1 MPYSTVEDMIYLFGL
16 PEMVQLSNLDNPGVQ
31 EVNGFRI
38 ETAIE
43 SADSII
49 DSYLSAQVALPI
61 PDAVEGAAD
70 GWEVVRRIL
79 KSKSM
84 DIARYVLES
93 RGEPRPD
100 VKVRYD
106 LALQWLQM
114 VSKGEIEI
122 AGGSNGETGDG
133 SSDGAIAY
141 SADPR
146 VFTRATL
153 RGYTENWGRFAIDD

>member
-49 DSYLSAQVALPI
+49 DSYLSAQIALPI
-61 PDAVEGAAD
+61 PDAVEGATD
-70 GWEVVRRIL
+70 GWEILRRIL
-79 KSKSM
+79 KSKSI
-84 DIARYVLES
+84 DIARYTLES

-106 LALQWLQM
+106 MALQWLQM

-122 AGGSNGETGDG
+122 KSGGDSGTGDG
-133 SSDGAIAY
+133 SDEGAIAY

-153 RGYTENWGRFAIDD
+153 RGYTENWGRFTERD